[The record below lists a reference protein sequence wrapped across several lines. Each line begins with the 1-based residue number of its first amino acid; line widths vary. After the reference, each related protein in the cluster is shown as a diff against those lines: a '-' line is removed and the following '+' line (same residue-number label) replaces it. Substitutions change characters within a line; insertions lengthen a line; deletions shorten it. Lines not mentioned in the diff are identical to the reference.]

1 MTCLDGKIKKQVSF
15 SVGAIVDL
23 TGKEQFTDGGSG
35 KFVTQG
41 AGDIVQSA
49 LYRAGTNMVNR
60 RDPRIMEEEIK
71 WGIQT
76 PAKLVPSDY
85 FVTGS
90 INSLDFIPGGGI
102 DVAIAGVGP
111 SYSQNR
117 ILVSLDL
124 SMTETKTGLIVSNV
138 SLQKQIF
145 ADDINFGIGRFFGT
159 TLTTINAGV
168 KEREALHYSLRQMLN
183 LATFDLLTQ
192 TMEPKTFK
200 GCQSQIAGLTG
211 IADIEEINKLQDGN
225 PRYHAKSDVKPAE
238 KPSSEVKK
246 SDVEQN
252 AEDILW
258 KIEMPGLVHEIDSNN
273 VIDDTRRKEIIL
285 TK

>member
-1 MTCLDGKIKKQVSF
+1 MTPVDKALTCLDGKIKKQVSF

-49 LYRAGTNMVNR
+49 LYRAGTNIVNR

-76 PAKLVPSDY
+76 PAKLIPSDY

-90 INSLDFIPGGGI
+90 INSLDFIPGGGVEAVI
-102 DVAIAGVGP
+102 GGIGP
-111 SYSQNR
+111 TYSQNR

-145 ADDINFGIGRFFGT
+145 ADDINFGIGRFSGK
-159 TLTTINAGV
+159 TLLTINGGV
-168 KEREALHYSLRQMLN
+168 KERE
-183 LATFDLLTQ
+183 
-192 TMEPKTFK
+192 
-200 GCQSQIAGLTG
+200 
-211 IADIEEINKLQDGN
+211 
-225 PRYHAKSDVKPAE
+225 
-238 KPSSEVKK
+238 
-246 SDVEQN
+246 
-252 AEDILW
+252 
-258 KIEMPGLVHEIDSNN
+258 
-273 VIDDTRRKEIIL
+273 RRFITL
-285 TK
+285 